1 MTLTSKLLALH
12 QRENLPDEILQGL
25 NAEQSQSVTYTD
37 GPLLIIAGAGTGK
50 TNVITRKIAYLVSK
64 KIAKQEE
71 ILALTFTDRA
81 AAEMIERVDILVPYG
96 YTDIWISTFH
106 SFGDRILRE
115 NAIEIGL
122 NPDFK
127 VLTRPEAAVLLRE
140 HLFDFPFENLRPA
153 SDPTRF
159 IDDVLRVFS
168 RLRDEDVS
176 VEEYKQFV
184 GKLEKDLGGS
194 KDEAKIDNLQLHKE
208 LAACFEKYQELL
220 IKEGKVDFANQFY
233 LALKM
238 LREHKNILEYYQNKF
253 KYILVDEFQDTNFA
267 QFQLVRLLADKLKN
281 ITVVADDDQSIF
293 RFRGA
298 AYSNILGFSDAFPE
312 AKKITLI
319 HNYRSGQKILDA
331 AYRLIQHNN
340 PDRFEVKSHIDKRL
354 IGKSEGKEVTYLHFD
369 NFSNEADQ
377 VAKIIKDKVKSDL
390 YSYDDFAILVRS
402 NNDADEFIASLNM
415 QSIPW
420 RFSGNQGLY
429 SRPEVKLCISFL
441 KLMANIADS
450 LSLYYLASSEIYQIP
465 ALELSYL
472 TNYAKRH
479 HQDLFWCAKHYN
491 ELEEVKEKIA
501 PSGEKL
507 EKMVQELEKFLTT
520 SVEVGTGRLLYLFLT
535 QTHYL
540 KKLVKEQSQENEEKV
555 ENLARFFE
563 IVKEFESVV
572 MEDRVVNFVEYLGML
587 ISSGDDPA
595 TVEADL
601 DMPAVNISTV
611 HKAKGLEFRVVFL
624 VGLVQGRFPWPKRRQ
639 PLEIPIELIKEV
651 LPEGDFH
658 IQEERRL
665 FYVGMTRAKEE
676 LYLTSAD
683 DYGGLRLRAASD
695 FVFEALGKEKVK
707 REPKMKASAIAAID
721 RFKEQPKEAKEIK
734 RETKKEK
741 LSLSFYQIDDYLT
754 CPLKYKYV
762 HILHVPILTH
772 HTVIYGKALHDAV
785 QKYFQFKMKK
795 MKIQLA
801 DLIDAFEQ
809 SFTAEGFLSK
819 KHLDSRRGL
828 GHEALK
834 RFYAQEENAGRI
846 PTFIEKDFSIRVDED
861 RVVGRW
867 DRVDL
872 LSDKDAVIIDYKSSH
887 IAKQSEADHKAKESL
902 QLAIYAF
909 AFKELFGFLPQSTEL
924 HFLESGLIG
933 KTTPKESDFKKA
945 KEKIHLASQG
955 IKSSDFKAE
964 PGYMACTYCAYS
976 QICNF
981 AQI

>member
-1 MTLTSKLLALH
+1 
-12 QRENLPDEILQGL
+12 
-25 NAEQSQSVTYTD
+25 
-37 GPLLIIAGAGTGK
+37 
-50 TNVITRKIAYLVSK
+50 
-64 KIAKQEE
+64 
-71 ILALTFTDRA
+71 
-81 AAEMIERVDILVPYG
+81 
-96 YTDIWISTFH
+96 
-106 SFGDRILRE
+106 
-115 NAIEIGL
+115 
-122 NPDFK
+122 
-127 VLTRPEAAVLLRE
+127 
-140 HLFDFPFENLRPA
+140 
-153 SDPTRF
+153 
-159 IDDVLRVFS
+159 
-168 RLRDEDVS
+168 
-176 VEEYKQFV
+176 
-184 GKLEKDLGGS
+184 
-194 KDEAKIDNLQLHKE
+194 
-208 LAACFEKYQELL
+208 
-220 IKEGKVDFANQFY
+220 DFANQFY

-267 QFQLVRLLADKLKN
+267 QFQLVKLLASKFKN
-281 ITVVADDDQSIF
+281 ITVVADDDQSIY

-298 AYSNILGFSDAFPE
+298 AYSNILGFSDAFPD

-340 PDRFEVKSHIDKRL
+340 PDRFEVKSHINKRL
-354 IGKSEGKEVTYLHFD
+354 IGKTEGKEVTYLHFD
-369 NFSNEADQ
+369 NYSNEADQ

-429 SRPEVKLCISFL
+429 GRPEIKLCISFL

-450 LSLYYLASSEIYQIP
+450 LSLYYLASSEVYKIP
-465 ALELSYL
+465 TLELSYL

-479 HQDLFWCAKHYN
+479 HQDLFWCMKHYN
-491 ELEEVKEKIA
+491 ELPEVKERIET
-501 PSGEKL
+501 SGKNI
-507 EKMVQELEKFLTT
+507 EKMIEELEKFLAT

-555 ENLARFFE
+555 ENLAKFFE
-563 IVKEFESVV
+563 LVKEFESVV
-572 MEDRVVNFVEYLGML
+572 LENRVVNFVEYLDML

-601 DMPAVNISTV
+601 DIPAVNISTV

-624 VGLVQGRFPWPKRRQ
+624 VGLVMGRFPWPKRRH
-639 PLEIPIELIKEV
+639 PLEIPVELIKEV

-683 DYGGLRLRAASD
+683 DYGGLRLRVASD
-695 FVFEALGKEKVK
+695 FIFEALGREKVK
-707 REPKMKASAIAAID
+707 QQPKIKASALASID
-721 RFKEQPKEAKEIK
+721 RFKEEPKGKGEKK
-734 RETKKEK
+734 RCEKKEK

-785 QKYFQFKMKK
+785 AKYLQFKMKK
-795 MKIQLA
+795 MKIELP
-801 DLIDAFEQ
+801 DLIDSFEQ

-819 KHLDSRRGL
+819 KHLDSRRCI

-834 RFYAQEENAGRI
+834 KFYEQEGKSGKT
-846 PTFIEKDFSIRVDED
+846 PSFIEKDFSIIVGDD

-872 LSDKDAVIIDYKSSH
+872 LSSNEAIIIDYKSSH
-887 IAKQSEADHKAKESL
+887 ISKQSEADRKAKESL
-902 QLAIYAF
+902 QLAIYAL
-909 AFKELFGFLPQSTEL
+909 AFNELFSYLPKSAEL
-924 HFLESGLIG
+924 HFLESGLVG
-933 KTTPKESDFKKA
+933 KTTPDEADFKKA

-955 IKSSDFKAE
+955 IKSACFDADPS
-964 PGYMACTYCAYS
+964 YMACTYCAYRE
-976 QICNF
+976 ICNF
-981 AQI
+981 AKI